1 MVFFSHEELKS
12 GLLGSITGYEFKDE
26 PGGVDMDVT
35 LSGSALSGALSQS
48 LSGSSLQNRPD
59 AAPSGPAARSPQN
72 DLGLLPA
79 QSGDRLELTG
89 SSLVYYASQEYSI
102 QESGIRV
109 RPDGTYSV
117 RQWSVEARQEILISL
132 NFSGGSAANVNLDA
146 VREQLEQIIEDLQ
159 RGFRDSIQSLV
170 NSLRSTNSSSPST
183 RNQSPSSDILNGI
196 FSDGDKR
203 LISDYL
209 AMIKQLAGDDS
220 IVGRLAIRL
229 EQMLGL
235 GQSAA
240 TQDVPSGISFQL
252 QIEQV
257 AVTQTKIEVN
267 GELPI
272 QEGEPLVLDLDGD
285 GIELRSME
293 EGVEFDIDNDG
304 KPERTGFVTGADALL
319 ALDKNGNRQIDGV
332 RELFGDKTGAK
343 NGFEDLARYDS
354 NGDGV
359 IDRNDPI
366 YSKLLLFQ
374 DINGD
379 GRSQAGELSSLAS
392 RGIVQLSLNPVANPM
407 VVAGNRITET
417 AEFIRSD
424 GSKGMIAEAYFRY
437 REV

>member
-146 VREQLEQIIEDLQ
+146 VRGQLEQIIEDLQ

-240 TQDVPSGISFQL
+240 TQDVPSGNSFQL